1 MNKLLLLFFIFINL
15 SNANENLSKISLQLH
30 WKFQFEFAGF
40 IAAKEKGFYKD
51 IGLDVH
57 LKEYNY
63 GDNIID
69 KVLDGESN
77 YGIYNSNIL
86 VDYINKK
93 PIELISSFFK
103 RSALVLITKPYIKTP
118 LDLIGKNVM
127 AATREDFNLNFD
139 YTFSMNNMDINKLN
153 LIPYT
158 FNIEDFKNE
167 NIDAMTAFI
176 SDQPYKL
183 DQLNI
188 DYNIIDPSSYGIF
201 NLQLELFTSKDEAS
215 KHRERTQK
223 FKEASIKGWK
233 YALNNPDEI
242 IDIILKKY
250 NTQNLT
256 KDFLENEA
264 KITQRLILPKMYDIG
279 SIDTMFLHRQID
291 ILAKQ
296 KISLNEKKDLID
308 NFIFYSKKQLNEK
321 QNHQLTI
328 LFIKIL
334 PFIIIIILIV
344 LYRQWLL
351 KTYNSKLKKEVEK
364 KTNEYKWKNIQ
375 LENSNENF
383 AKLLNTVIEGI
394 LIFDE
399 ENNLIQFNDSAKKM
413 LKYKHKK
420 SIKLEQIIPEHIDLK
435 IFTENDNFKPFEDNL
450 NKLDNSSFPCLI
462 SAKTIKRDN
471 EKLLIITIVDLTQIK
486 LRDDFIQQQ
495 LKLAQMG
502 ELLSMIA
509 HQWRQPLTAIA
520 TTSEGLKLKALLND
534 INNSEIIEIS
544 DDIYRFTDHL
554 SQTIND
560 FRDFYK
566 DDKTKQIST
575 LNEIVTKSLNIIED
589 SILDN
594 NITLN
599 KHLNSTTKIE
609 TLPREITQV
618 LLSIIQNAQDALIYK
633 NINNAKIDIKTYE
646 KGLNLIIEIN
656 DNAGGIKDVIMPK
669 IFDPYFSTKK
679 EKNGTGLGLYFAKR
693 IIENNCKGILKVK
706 NNEEGASFS
715 IILPYE
721 I

>member
-69 KVLDGESN
+69 KVLNGESN

-413 LKYKHKK
+413 LKYKHKE